1 MAKND
6 RRISETDTLD
16 IVLRRLSG
24 ETLETVAKS
33 YGVTKQTIQYH
44 EGKDLARELR
54 EIVLRQAAQSAG
66 DAIGKTAVDK
76 LPSVRKAQEADHKD
90 PKRTDHCK

>member
-1 MAKND
+1 MAKNE

-33 YGVTKQTIQYH
+33 YGVSKQTIQYH
-44 EGKDLARELR
+44 EGKKLARELR

-66 DAIGKTAVDK
+66 DAIGKTAVNK
-76 LPSVRKAQEADHKD
+76 LPTVRKAKEADHED
-90 PKRTDHCK
+90 PKCTDRAK

>member
-44 EGKDLARELR
+44 ERK
-54 EIVLRQAAQSAG
+54 
-66 DAIGKTAVDK
+66 KT
-76 LPSVRKAQEADHKD
+76 
-90 PKRTDHCK
+90 

>member
-1 MAKND
+1 MAKNE

-16 IVLRRLSG
+16 IVLRRLAG

-33 YGVTKQTIQYH
+33 YGVSKQTIQYH

-66 DAIGKTAVDK
+66 EAIGKTAVDR
-76 LPSVRKAQEADHKD
+76 LPSVRKAQEDDHED
-90 PKRTDHCK
+90 PKRTDHGK

>member
-1 MAKND
+1 MAKNE
-6 RRISETDTLD
+6 RRISETDILD

-44 EGKDLARELR
+44 ESKKLARELR

-66 DAIGKTAVDK
+66 DAIGKSAVDK
-76 LPSVRKAQEADHKD
+76 LSAVRKAQEASRED
-90 PKRTDHCK
+90 PKRTEHGK

>member
-1 MAKND
+1 MAKNE

-24 ETLETVAKS
+24 ETLEMVAKS
-33 YGVTKQTIQYH
+33 YGVSKQTIQYH
-44 EGKDLARELR
+44 EGKKLARELR

-66 DAIGKTAVDK
+66 DAIGKTAVNK
-76 LPSVRKAQEADHKD
+76 LPSVRKAQESDHED
-90 PKRTDHCK
+90 PKRTDHAK